1 MHIIFIIVWAIDW
14 VYCLLKNYVGF
25 SSLFVSLTIMLAA
38 LAIIYSRKD
47 GTK

>member
-1 MHIIFIIVWAIDW
+1 MHIIFIIVWALEW

-38 LAIIYSRKD
+38 MAIIYSRKD